1 MRKLSAFVVL
11 LASVSATPLL
21 AAATMMPV
29 VPFPG
34 AKDTLAAA
42 LNDKN
47 VLAGTYID
55 KNGVKHGFVGTL
67 DGTYTSF
74 DFGKSGNTVAIGIDK
89 AGDITGA
96 NYGSDMQFCNATPYY
111 RTAKGKAT
119 PVKKGTK
126 TMSGLAWG
134 MDAAGDFVGYT
145 CDQTQIVVGYQ
156 GKSGK
161 YKNDV
166 KISGTQFAVA
176 PSGINASGMIDGWSV
191 DIGGV
196 AKGFILK
203 GGTTSFVTYPHAT
216 QTQLTGLND
225 AGLAT
230 GVWTDA
236 SSVQHAFMYDTK
248 TSKFTSLEPKGATTS
263 VAGGVNNKGLIAIYS
278 NKGSFIYCPKA
289 CPSAGVAF
297 TAKSVHV
304 PASRFL
310 RYENDTAPIKRGA
323 FQMPRIPFIN

>member
-1 MRKLSAFVVL
+1 MRNLSAAVVL
-11 LASVSATPLL
+11 LASAAATPLL

-55 KNGVKHGFVGTL
+55 KNGRKHGFTGSL
-67 DGTYTSF
+67 DGNYTSF
-74 DFGKSGNTVAIGIDK
+74 DFGKSGDTVAIGIDK

-96 NYGSDMQFCNATPYY
+96 NYTPDQQLCNATPYE
-111 RTAKGKAT
+111 RIKGKSN
-119 PVKKGTK
+119 PIKKGTK
-126 TMSGLAWG
+126 AMTGLAWG

-145 CDQTQIVVGYQ
+145 CDQTHLVVGYQ
-156 GKSGK
+156 GKAGK

-176 PSGINASGMIDGWSV
+176 PSGINASGVIDGWSV
-191 DIGGV
+191 DISGV

-236 SSVQHAFMYDTK
+236 NSVQHAFMYDTRK
-248 TSKFTSLEPKGATTS
+248 SKFTSLEPKGATTS

-278 NKGSFIYCPKA
+278 DKGSFIYCPKA
-289 CPSAGVAF
+289 CPSAGFAF
-297 TAKSVHV
+297 ETRSVHV

-310 RYENDTAPIKRGA
+310 RYENDAAATKRGE
-323 FQMPRIPFIN
+323 FKMPRIPFIN